1 MLLMNSS
8 LSTVWFVWKRN
19 LRGSVNLNDWF
30 TPSAKQQISTCT
42 AEHFREIA
50 ARKLLDFPEPLG
62 NDAAV

>member
-1 MLLMNSS
+1 MLLMNSNF
-8 LSTVWFVWKRN
+8 STIWFVGKRN
-19 LRGSVNLNDWF
+19 LRESVDLKWF